1 MGTLRLIFTI
11 VQLLASVFLIAVVLL
26 QSGKNSGLSGAVGG
40 SSAETFFGKG
50 KAKNLD
56 AKLARATKWVGI
68 GFVALTLVL
77 NLIK

>member
-1 MGTLRLIFTI
+1 MNAVTI
-11 VQLLASVFLIAVVLL
+11 VFTVIQLLACLFLIAVTLL

-77 NLIK
+77 NLIQ